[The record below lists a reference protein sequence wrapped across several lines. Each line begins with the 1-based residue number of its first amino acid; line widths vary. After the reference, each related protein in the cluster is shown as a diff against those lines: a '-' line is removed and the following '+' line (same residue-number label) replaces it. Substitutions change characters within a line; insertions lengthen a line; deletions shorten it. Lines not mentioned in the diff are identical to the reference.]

1 MRATTAQ
8 KYARIRAAYNA
19 LPPMDAMRAYAHL
32 ADQFCLSDERIR
44 KILAKKTPSV
54 ATIGHFDQQPA

>member
-1 MRATTAQ
+1 MRPTTAQ

-44 KILAKKTPSV
+44 KILAKKHP
-54 ATIGHFDQQPA
+54 P